1 MNVAALQ
8 EKASSASELLK
19 VLANETRLLILCQ
32 LFEGE
37 KPVNELEELVGI
49 RQSALSQHLAILRRE
64 RLVTTRRQ
72 AQFIYYSVASEE
84 ASILLGALHKIYCE
98 PRKKTRQAAR
108 RTAETV

>member
-1 MNVAALQ
+1 MNVALLQ
-8 EKASSASELLK
+8 DKATSASELLK

-32 LFEGE
+32 LIDGE

-72 AQFIYYSVASEE
+72 AQFVYYSLASEE
-84 ASILLGALHKIYCE
+84 AKTIMGALYDIYCA
-98 PRKKTRQAAR
+98 PKKKTK
-108 RTAETV
+108 